1 MVKGVIL
8 AGGYGTRLLP
18 CTKALSKQLLP
29 VYDKPMIYYPLTTL
43 ILAGI
48 QEILIVCNSDHLTLF
63 KKTLGDGFEFGIHI
77 QYMTQIE
84 PLGIAHGLIL
94 AEEFLENDK
103 CCLILGDNIFHGPG
117 LGRRLRE
124 NRTIEGAKIFAYE
137 VANPQDYGV
146 VAFDVENSVTSIE
159 EKPIVPKSNFAI
171 PGLYFMD
178 ERCVSFAKD
187 LMPSSR
193 GELEI
198 TDVLLKYMSMQ
209 QLLVERLPLGSAWLD
224 TGTVE
229 ALHDASSFV
238 RTLQLRQGIV
248 IGDPQ
253 QASRWLES
261 EQ

>member
-1 MVKGVIL
+1 MKGVIL
-8 AGGYGTRLLP
+8 AGGSGTRLLP

-48 QEILIVCNSDHLTLF
+48 REILIICRSDHLNLF
-63 KKTLGDGFEFGIHI
+63 EKTVGDGSEFGVQIK
-77 QYMTQIE
+77 YMTQFK

-94 AEEFLENDK
+94 AEEFLRNDK

-117 LGRRLRE
+117 LGRKLQQ
-124 NRTIEGAKIFAYE
+124 NRSINGAKIFAYE

-146 VAFDVENSVTSIE
+146 VTFDINNSVTSIE
-159 EKPIVPKSNFAI
+159 EKPSTPRSNFAI

-178 ERCVSFAKD
+178 ERCVAFAKS
-187 LMPSSR
+187 LTPSSR

-198 TDVLLKYMSMQ
+198 IDVLLKYMSMQ
-209 QLLVERLPLGSAWLD
+209 QLNVERLPLGSAWLD
-224 TGTVE
+224 TGTIE

-253 QASRWLES
+253 QASRWIET
-261 EQ
+261 EN

>member
-1 MVKGVIL
+1 MKGVIL
-8 AGGYGTRLLP
+8 AGGSGTRLLP

-48 QEILIVCNSDHLTLF
+48 REILIICRSDHLNLF
-63 KKTLGDGFEFGIHI
+63 EKTVGDGSEFGVQIK
-77 QYMTQIE
+77 YMTQIK

-94 AEEFLENDK
+94 AEEFLSNDK

-117 LGRRLRE
+117 LGRKLQQ
-124 NRTIEGAKIFAYE
+124 NRSIDGAKIFAYE

-146 VAFDVENSVTSIE
+146 VTFDINNSVTSIE
-159 EKPIVPKSNFAI
+159 EKPIAPRSNFAI

-178 ERCVSFAKD
+178 ERCVAFAKS
-187 LMPSSR
+187 LTPSSR

-198 TDVLLKYMSMQ
+198 IDVLLKYMSMQ
-209 QLLVERLPLGSAWLD
+209 QLNVERLPLGSAWLD
-224 TGTVE
+224 TGTIE

-253 QASRWLES
+253 QASRWIEP
-261 EQ
+261 EN